1 MKYMNFRWLTIP
13 VCTLLA
19 ALLMNAGAL
28 LNYGDTSLEKVPA
41 LISGPRTQIS
51 DNYFYFTLL
60 RHAPER
66 WSASPTDS
74 LDPDGGDHRH
84 VNSISS
90 SYAPALYAGYFLYR
104 ISTIITHNP
113 RDALQLTI
121 IFHTW
126 ILAACL
132 VVFILTLINKQKKC
146 APSLILILA
155 MLSIVG
161 IDAFGFSAYYGF
173 PYWDRSLL
181 LNEPNPVRLINP
193 TLFWSVG
200 LLAAIYVV
208 RWLRDGR
215 NTDLLFGAGIAF
227 LCCVISISVGAALLG
242 AIGLSVILN
251 ALKIR
256 SISWMLIV
264 IFLSGLVGL
273 IWTYLQLIAYASTP
287 LGMDLRHGEFDH
299 FIFKWQFLVFLIFI
313 PLLQRWLRAEHTFI
327 ISLLVVSV
335 SIGVVC
341 DSFHLGGRLWLR
353 GGVIFVWAITLFL
366 LLRIVFLIEP
376 HVGRIIKYF
385 AKSILIIVFF
395 IFVVNSQ
402 NRGSDSWTGFIH
414 KDKAELYEWI
424 DNNIKPNSIVASE
437 DIEDAFL
444 IPVYTSSKS
453 VFSSIGM
460 TNRTL
465 DEEMRRFFFTM
476 NLYGSS
482 FDVAKNIIEVEES
495 DFTKYYNH
503 IFSNASPFKY
513 SGQKADAIIFLRN
526 VIYIPYIKRFSNI
539 LRGQEQHNVFA
550 STINQL
556 EYEGRNSIFQ
566 FDYAILNRNK
576 QRPINFIGWKIIH
589 SNDNYDL
596 LVNPH

>member
-1 MKYMNFRWLTIP
+1 M
-13 VCTLLA
+13 
-19 ALLMNAGAL
+19 
-28 LNYGDTSLEKVPA
+28 NYGDTSLEKVPA
-41 LISGPRTQIS
+41 LISGPRTQLS

-66 WSASPTDS
+66 WSALPTDS

-84 VNSISS
+84 INSISS

-113 RDALQLTI
+113 RDALLLTV

-126 ILAACL
+126 ILATCL
-132 VVFILTLINKQKKC
+132 VIFILTLINKQKKC

-161 IDAFGFSAYYGF
+161 IDAFSLSAYYGF

-181 LNEPNPVRLINP
+181 VNEPNPVRLINP
-193 TLFWSVG
+193 TLFWSIG

-215 NTDLLFGAGIAF
+215 NTDLLFGAGITL
-227 LCCVISISVGAALLG
+227 LCCLFSISVGAALLG
-242 AIGLSVILN
+242 AIGLTVIVNVFKL
-251 ALKIR
+251 R
-256 SISWMLIV
+256 CISWKLIV
-264 IFLSGLVGL
+264 IFTVGLVGL
-273 IWTYLQLIAYASTP
+273 IWTYLQLVAYASMP
-287 LGMDLRHGEFDH
+287 LGGDVRHGEFDH
-299 FIFKWQFLVFLIFI
+299 FIFKWQFLVFLILI
-313 PLLQRWLRAEHTFI
+313 PILKRWLRAENTFI
-327 ISLLVVSV
+327 ILLLVVSV
-335 SIGVVC
+335 AIAVVC

-353 GGVIFVWAITLFL
+353 GGAIFVWAITLYL
-366 LLRIVFLIEP
+366 LLRTVFFIEP
-376 HVGRIIKYF
+376 HVGRITKYF
-385 AKSILIIVFF
+385 AKSALIIGFF
-395 IFVVNSQ
+395 IFVANSQ
-402 NRGSDSWTGFIH
+402 YGGSDSWRGFIH
-414 KDKAELYEWI
+414 KDKAELYDWI
-424 DNNIKPNSIVASE
+424 DKNIKPNSVVASE

-444 IPVYTSSKS
+444 LPVYTNSKS
-453 VFSSIGM
+453 LFSAIGL

-482 FDVAKNIIEVEES
+482 LDVAKNIIEVEES
-495 DFTKYYNH
+495 DLTKYYNH
-503 IFSNASPFKY
+503 IFSNGSPFKY

-539 LRGQEQHNVFA
+539 LRGQERHNVFA

-556 EYEGRNSIFQ
+556 EYEGRNSKFD
-566 FDYAILNRNK
+566 FDYVILNRNK

-596 LVNPH
+596 LVNPY